1 MTRERS
7 PTRLRV
13 LGVDPGSLKAGW
25 GVIDVDL
32 PTRAIT
38 HVDNGV
44 LFFDER
50 AELTDRMVALSRG
63 LHLVLERFRPD
74 VAAVEDVFVNRGAR
88 SALILGQAR
97 GVVLATVGLCGVSVV
112 SHATSRVKARVA
124 GSGRASKEQ
133 VADMVTRLLSLKEHP
148 FEDAADA
155 LALALC
161 HGFERFAGTSL
172 TGALATAKKPRA
184 RSTSKGR
191 RAGFAALARAQ
202 GKL

>member
-1 MTRERS
+1 M
-7 PTRLRV
+7 RV

-25 GVIDVDL
+25 GVVDVD
-32 PTRAIT
+32 TRTREIV

-63 LHLVLERFRPD
+63 LHRVLESFRPD
-74 VAAVEDVFVNRGAR
+74 VASVEDVFVNRGAR

-161 HGFERFAGTSL
+161 HGLESLAGTSL
-172 TGALATAKKPRA
+172 PVALAPVAKG

-191 RAGFAALARAQ
+191 RAGLAALARAQ

>member
-1 MTRERS
+1 M
-7 PTRLRV
+7 

-25 GVIDVDL
+25 GVVDVDL
-32 PTRAIT
+32 RTRELT

-63 LHLVLERFRPD
+63 LHRVLESFRPD
-74 VAAVEDVFVNRGAR
+74 VASVEDVFVNRGAR

-97 GVVLATVGLCGVSVV
+97 GVVLATVGLCGVRVV
-112 SHATSRVKARVA
+112 SHSTSRVKARVA

-133 VADMVTRLLSLKEHP
+133 VADMVTRLLSLREHP

-161 HGFERFAGTSL
+161 QGLESLAGTTL
-172 TGALATAKKPRA
+172 PAALLPVAKARGRA
-184 RSTSKGR
+184 ASKGR

>member
-1 MTRERS
+1 MTPAPAPR
-7 PTRLRV
+7 PLRV

-25 GVIDVDL
+25 GVVDVDMG
-32 PTRAIT
+32 TRKLT

-44 LFFDER
+44 LFFDEK
-50 AELTDRMVALSRG
+50 AELPERMVALSRG
-63 LHLVLERFRPD
+63 LHRVLESFRPD
-74 VAAVEDVFVNRGAR
+74 IASVEDVFVNRGAR

-97 GVVLATVGLCGVSVV
+97 GAVLATVGLCGVRVV
-112 SHATSRVKARVA
+112 SHSTSRVKARVA

-133 VADMVTRLLSLKEHP
+133 VAEMVTRLLSLPEHP

-161 HGFERFAGTSL
+161 QGLESLASTSL
-172 TGALATAKKPRA
+172 PAAFAVEKA
-184 RSTSKGR
+184 RKRSSGGKGR
-191 RAGFAALARAQ
+191 RAGLAALARAQ

>member
-1 MTRERS
+1 MTS
-7 PTRLRV
+7 TGGTGRLRV

-25 GVIDVDL
+25 GVVDVDL
-32 PTRAIT
+32 RTRKLS

-44 LFFDER
+44 LFFDEK
-50 AELTDRMVALSRG
+50 AELPERMVALSRG
-63 LHLVLERFRPD
+63 LHRVLESFRPD
-74 VAAVEDVFVNRGAR
+74 IAAVEDVFVNRGAR

-97 GVVLATVGLCGVSVV
+97 GAVLATVGLCGVRVV

-133 VADMVTRLLSLKEHP
+133 VAEMVTRLLALPEHP

-161 HGFERFAGTSL
+161 QGLESLAVTSL
-172 TGALATAKKPRA
+172 PTVLAVEQARKRA
-184 RSTSKGR
+184 GGSRGR
-191 RAGFAALARAQ
+191 RAGLAALARAQ